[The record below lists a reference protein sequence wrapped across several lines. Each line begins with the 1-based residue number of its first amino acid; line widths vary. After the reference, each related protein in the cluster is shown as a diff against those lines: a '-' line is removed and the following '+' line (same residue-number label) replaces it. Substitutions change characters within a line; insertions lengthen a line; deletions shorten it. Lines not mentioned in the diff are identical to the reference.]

1 MESTRIVSERS
12 FPHIT
17 LPAPEGGRPV
27 EVTLIAQ
34 LDPGAGDALAD
45 SAGQRQRQHPAH
57 HDALDEP
64 SARLSAPDFARD
76 DPTSL
81 FSFSVGPHGHPFH
94 RHAGRRV
101 FTAVSGSG
109 GARLRFS
116 TATFEAM
123 QVDPGAFLRALH
135 HVEVPPD
142 CMFTVRFDGGTWHQF
157 QPLRDGG
164 GDRGHPA
171 LFALSCHPDELAGL
185 AEGPLKAQTAAGA
198 ATLASLTDVLPESVA
213 VLLVEAERSG
223 LAVPT
228 TTLALHAAP
237 FSWQQRLCARVRGVA
252 GHFRRRTLRRASMGF
267 VGHRA
272 ALPAVQCM
280 HGLPTDS
287 LLHAQLAEDHQYQD
301 CALVR
306 LQAGR
311 LAQQSPTAV
320 LAALLQAFVDHPP
333 AGVGRLMR
341 LRNLLVKPLG
351 LRTAQLGCPV
361 SSLACEGLPCTGP
374 AERFLQRFPVLAQ
387 QHDAHGAQVI
397 LGADDRHLRF
407 RSCVAVRIEA
417 GQVEISLS
425 TRVACRNRFGRCYM
439 GIVDRVHRRYIAPL
453 LLTSALAELLAA
465 ATVPDA
471 AVAALARD

>member
-1 MESTRIVSERS
+1 MERTLIVSERS
-12 FPHIT
+12 FPRIT
-17 LPAPEGGRPV
+17 LPAREGGRPV

-34 LDPGAGDALAD
+34 LDPGAGDALAAG
-45 SAGQRQRQHPAH
+45 AGQRQRRHPAH

-64 SARLSAPDFARD
+64 SALLSAPDFAHD

-81 FSFSVGPHGHPFH
+81 FSFSVGPHGHRFH

-116 TATFEAM
+116 TATFEAV
-123 QVDPGAFLRALH
+123 QAEPGAFLRALH

-157 QPLRDGG
+157 QPLRGDG
-164 GDRGHPA
+164 RHPA

-185 AEGPLKAQTAAGA
+185 AEGPLKAQTAAGQ
-198 ATLASLTDVLPESVA
+198 ATLASLTDVLPERVA
-213 VLLVEAERSG
+213 VLLAEAECDG

-237 FSWQQRLCARVRGVA
+237 FSWQQRLCARLRSVA
-252 GHFRRRTLRRASMGF
+252 GHFRQRALRRTPAGF
-267 VGHRA
+267 VAHRA
-272 ALPAVQCM
+272 ALPAVRCG
-280 HGLPTDS
+280 HALPTDS
-287 LLHAQLAEDHQYQD
+287 LLQSQLAEAYQYQD
-301 CALVR
+301 CAIVR
-306 LQAGR
+306 LDADR
-311 LAQQSPTAV
+311 LAQPSPVAL
-320 LAALLQAFVDHPP
+320 LAALLQAFVEHPP

-341 LRNLLVKPLG
+341 WRNRLVKPLG

-361 SSLACEGLPCTGP
+361 SSLACEGPSRKEPT
-374 AERFLQRFPVLAQ
+374 ERFLQRFPVFAQ
-387 QHDAHGAQVI
+387 QHDAGSAQVI

-425 TRVACRNRFGRCYM
+425 TRVACRNLFGRAYM
-439 GIVDRVHRRYIAPL
+439 GIVDRVHRHYIAPR
-453 LLTSALAELLAA
+453 LLTCALAELLPA
-465 ATVPDA
+465 ATVQ
-471 AVAALARD
+471 AVALATPPRH